1 MYIDQ
6 NFFFSET
13 ELLTF
18 LLRHASFTLKS
29 LLTRRVR
36 VTYFNMESAQQPLFN
51 ATRMQRV
58 KKKFIFHQE
67 NTLEA
72 FYITNSDTKT
82 AWELRGALIRTP
94 CYFTCFLDGLFVLRK
109 VILCRW
115 AHLQE
120 DTGSSMFW
128 FVDHTIN
135 YQQGTDQNCRVK
147 QRTFHLQHCFWK
159 FKRGENSLT
168 TMAHIYGLLCECVF
182 PLNLLLMFRDASMYI
197 AIAHISQLVSQ

>member
-1 MYIDQ
+1 M
-6 NFFFSET
+6 
-13 ELLTF
+13 
-18 LLRHASFTLKS
+18 
-29 LLTRRVR
+29 
-36 VTYFNMESAQQPLFN
+36 TYFNMESAQQPLFN

-72 FYITNSDTKT
+72 FYITNSDTET

-109 VILCRW
+109 VILRRW
-115 AHLQE
+115 AHLQK

-135 YQQGTDQNCRVK
+135 YQQGTDQNCRIK

-159 FKRGENSLT
+159 LKRRENSFT
-168 TMAHIYGLLCECVF
+168 IMAHIYGLLCVCVL
-182 PLNLLLMFRDASMYI
+182 PLNLFLMFRDTSMYI

>member
-109 VILCRW
+109 VILCR
-115 AHLQE
+115 
-120 DTGSSMFW
+120 
-128 FVDHTIN
+128 
-135 YQQGTDQNCRVK
+135 
-147 QRTFHLQHCFWK
+147 
-159 FKRGENSLT
+159 
-168 TMAHIYGLLCECVF
+168 
-182 PLNLLLMFRDASMYI
+182 
-197 AIAHISQLVSQ
+197 

>member
-6 NFFFSET
+6 KFFLQKLNFWPSYLDMQASLWSHYLHVVFEWRISIWSQHNNHFLMLRVCN
-13 ELLTF
+13 EL
-18 LLRHASFTLKS
+18 
-29 LLTRRVR
+29 
-36 VTYFNMESAQQPLFN
+36 
-51 ATRMQRV
+51 

-82 AWELRGALIRTP
+82 AWELQGALIRTP

-109 VILCRW
+109 VILRRW
-115 AHLQE
+115 AHLQK

-135 YQQGTDQNCRVK
+135 YQQGTDQNCRIK

-159 FKRGENSLT
+159 FKRRENSFT
-168 TMAHIYGLLCECVF
+168 IMAHIYGLLCVCVF
-182 PLNLLLMFRDASMYI
+182 PLNLFLMFRDTSMYI